1 MSADIANDSETLEG
15 VEESTL
21 QLAPGGLQYYTDVTK
36 IEIYCLLQNY
46 QDKGAADKATK
57 SAAALVEEEQEVI
70 NKGNNKGANVDWN
83 ARSQIEFLH
92 KITDGS
98 E

>member
-1 MSADIANDSETLEG
+1 MSADLANDSETLEG

-36 IEIYCLLQNY
+36 VEIYCLLKNY
-46 QDKGAADKATK
+46 EDKGAAEKATK
-57 SAAALVEEEQEVI
+57 SAATLVEEEKQFI
-70 NKGNNKGANVDWN
+70 DKGKNKGASVDWN
-83 ARSQIEFLH
+83 ARSQIEFPH
-92 KITDGS
+92 KITNGS